1 MGKAKLQQPTELE
14 LKILKVL
21 WAESPLTAREI
32 RDKLAISGRDLAHT
46 SVITT
51 LQKMVHKLQ
60 LKQLEPVEGKSLRF
74 APLVTDQF
82 VANGMLGEFVDRVFD
97 GSAEAVVQSLF
108 NGAELDQSAIK
119 RLRRLLDQKL
129 KEQKR

>member
-1 MGKAKLQQPTELE
+1 MGKVKPQQPTELE

-21 WAESPLTAREI
+21 WIESPLTAREI
-32 RDKLAISGRDLAHT
+32 RDQLAMSGRDLAHT

-51 LQKMVHKLQ
+51 LQKMVQKLH

-108 NGAELDQSAIK
+108 NGAELDENAIK